1 MAASASSAEP
11 GARTSSASIAKAA
24 GLDSDAITLTRFILT
39 EQRKH
44 PAASGDFSLLMSSI
58 SLACKATAVAV
69 KKAGIA
75 GLYGI
80 EGVMN
85 VQGEKQKKLD
95 VIANDNFVNA
105 LTVRLTFVFEHV
117 LHSARA
123 REPSGAEE
131 DLSGFL

>member
-1 MAASASSAEP
+1 M
-11 GARTSSASIAKAA
+11 
-24 GLDSDAITLTRFILT
+24 T

-58 SLACKATAVAV
+58 TLACKATAVAV

-105 LTVRLTFVFEHV
+105 LMVRMACRGISTPRAGPGWRGQLLMRPPALVTTERTT
-117 LHSARA
+117 LAPRLARRLRRSPPPCA
-123 REPSGAEE
+123 GC
-131 DLSGFL
+131 